1 MKVTDPVI
9 LDRFLSVIAGC
20 RPLKVTVTVS
30 TTVNGKYYLVF
41 ESQMLPEYWEIY
53 WKSFQDFVEHQV
65 TRGGFACKKIT
76 IVNPSKIKV
85 FIGTLFDFLTVD
97 KTVK

>member
-1 MKVTDPVI
+1 MKVTDPAI
-9 LDRFLSVIAGC
+9 LNSFLSVVAGC
-20 RPLKVTVTVS
+20 RPLKVEVTVS
-30 TTVNGKYYLVF
+30 TTVKGEYYLVF
-41 ESQMLPEYWEIY
+41 ESKLLPEYWEIY

-65 TRGGFACKKIT
+65 FRSGHTCKKIT